1 MIHLSIIQRSGEN
14 FVVDEV
20 SIGDIEENEFDEIL
34 HTPKRRKL
42 KTTSRY
48 IFETLFLEG
57 QDSDV
62 TLNALNKE
70 WKLHKVKFICYKLKD
85 YY

>member
-1 MIHLSIIQRSGEN
+1 MQRRKSN
-14 FVVDEV
+14 VVDEV
-20 SIGDIEENEFDEIL
+20 DFENIEDSEFDEIL

-42 KTTSRY
+42 RTTSRY

-62 TLNALNKE
+62 TLNALNRE
-70 WKLHKVKFICYKLKD
+70 WKLHKVNSYAVIGGLYRVEQ
-85 YY
+85 

>member
-1 MIHLSIIQRSGEN
+1 MIQRSGEN

-70 WKLHKVKFICYKLKD
+70 WKLHKVKFICYKLND

>member
-1 MIHLSIIQRSGEN
+1 MFLQRRGEN
-14 FVVDEV
+14 NVVDEV
-20 SIGDIEENEFDEIL
+20 DFENIEESEFDEIL

-42 KTTSRY
+42 RTTSRY

-62 TLNALNKE
+62 TLNALNRE
-70 WKLHKVKFICYKLKD
+70 WKLHKVNIYTVI
-85 YY
+85 

>member
-1 MIHLSIIQRSGEN
+1 M
-14 FVVDEV
+14 VDEV
-20 SIGDIEENEFDEIL
+20 HIENVEEEEFDDIL

-42 KTTSRY
+42 RTTSRY

-62 TLNALNKE
+62 TLNALNRE
-70 WKLHKVKFICYKLKD
+70 WKLHKVNTV
-85 YY
+85 